1 MKKRDIPNL
10 ISILRI
16 LLVGPTVYL
25 LVNEQYAIALGLFFI
40 AGISDVTD
48 GFLARYFGW
57 QSRLGAILD
66 PLGDKLLMVSCF
78 LALGWLG
85 QVPILLVTLVIAR
98 DLIIVIGA
106 ISYHVLI
113 EEVSIEPVRI
123 SKLNTAM
130 QILLVIIII
139 FANTQL
145 PLSHLLQE
153 SILDILIYAVYATTI
168 LSGVVY
174 VWMWGQ
180 RARQVNN
187 DRNVDE

>member
-1 MKKRDIPNL
+1 VKKSDIPNL

-25 LVNEQYAIALGLFFI
+25 LVQEQYAVALAVFFI
-40 AGISDVTD
+40 AGISDVAD
-48 GFLARYFGW
+48 GFLARYFNW

-66 PLGDKLLMVSCF
+66 PIGDKLLMVSCF
-78 LALGWLG
+78 LTLGWLG
-85 QVPILLVTLVIAR
+85 QVPVLLVILVIAR

-130 QILLVIIII
+130 QILLVIVMI

-145 PLSHLLQE
+145 PLSNLLQQP
-153 SILDILIYAVYATTI
+153 ILDALIYIVYATTI
-168 LSGVVY
+168 ASGIVY

-180 RARQVNN
+180 RARRTNN
-187 DRNVDE
+187 NRDTS

>member
-16 LLVGPTVYL
+16 FLVGPTVYL
-25 LVNEQYAIALGLFFI
+25 LVQEQYAFALAVFFI
-40 AGISDVTD
+40 AGISDVAD

-66 PLGDKLLMVSCF
+66 PIGDKLLMVSCF
-78 LALGWLG
+78 LTLGWLG
-85 QVPILLVTLVIAR
+85 QVPVLLVILVIAR

-130 QILLVIIII
+130 QILLVIVMI

-145 PLSHLLQE
+145 PLSNLLQQP
-153 SILDILIYAVYATTI
+153 ILDALIYIVYATTI
-168 LSGVVY
+168 ASGAVY

-180 RARQVNN
+180 RARRTNN
-187 DRNVDE
+187 DRNT

>member
-1 MKKRDIPNL
+1 MKKSDIPNL

-25 LVNEQYAIALGLFFI
+25 LVQEQYAVALAVFFI
-40 AGISDVTD
+40 AGISDVAD
-48 GFLARYFGW
+48 GFLARYFNW

-66 PLGDKLLMVSCF
+66 PIGDKLLMVSCF
-78 LALGWLG
+78 LTLGWLG
-85 QVPILLVTLVIAR
+85 QVPVLLVILVIAR

-130 QILLVIIII
+130 QILLVIVMI

-145 PLSHLLQE
+145 PLSNLLQQP
-153 SILDILIYAVYATTI
+153 ILDALIYIVYATTI
-168 LSGVVY
+168 ASGIVY

-180 RARQVNN
+180 RARRTNN
-187 DRNVDE
+187 NRDTS